1 MGTTCDPDIVD
12 IFSGNTT
19 YTSSTSVTEII
30 GILSDYLENKLL
42 TDLRGKKFTL
52 LADESTDQANRTQL
66 SVFARWV
73 GNGEVKESYM
83 GLINVE
89 RTSSAALMDGIR
101 VFCLGKG
108 IELRNIRFVG
118 LDGCNAMSG
127 ENKGLQ
133 KRKRHENPLSI
144 YVNCRNHRLALC
156 LVHMVK
162 KETRS

>member
-1 MGTTCDPDIVD
+1 
-12 IFSGNTT
+12 
-19 YTSSTSVTEII
+19 
-30 GILSDYLENKLL
+30 LL

-108 IELRNIRFVG
+108 
-118 LDGCNAMSG
+118 
-127 ENKGLQ
+127 
-133 KRKRHENPLSI
+133 
-144 YVNCRNHRLALC
+144 
-156 LVHMVK
+156 
-162 KETRS
+162 T